1 MKAAESSSESLP
13 LILLTGDNPRTSHLL
28 HRALLEEGFQV
39 QLAQSYTQL
48 ESLWH
53 QERPS
58 NERNAAPPIVLLE
71 VTGADAVEPAVEAAL
86 KLKRQDPLLFIG
98 YLADPVLHASGLAG
112 DAIFPR
118 ATGQL
123 ANALRRHFLN
133 EDENQD

>member
-1 MKAAESSSESLP
+1 MKETESLSESLP

-39 QLAQSYTQL
+39 QLAPSYTQL

-53 QERPS
+53 QERPGKK
-58 NERNAAPPIVLLE
+58 RNAAPPIVLLE

-118 ATGQL
+118 TSEQL
-123 ANALRRHFLN
+123 AKSLRRHFLTH
-133 EDENQD
+133 D